1 MTINRR
7 VFRSL
12 CGALLLGIGV
22 TFGVVMASG
31 WQAEAFAQDIRSSLF
46 AEPDQAMQESLAQRA
61 DVLVPKSFGEAMKHY
76 RKAEEDLER
85 GRNLDGIRKE
95 LTEATAY
102 FRRALEGTELAKV
115 TLATAIV
122 ARDNAVSADASRFA
136 AELWGGAERKFREA
150 AERLEGGDVKSAQ
163 RRGAEAETL
172 FRDAELEAIKTNLLN
187 DAWSLLETADKLD
200 VEKRAPRTLQR
211 AQGLVDSADRALSE
225 NRYDS
230 DEPRNLAQEANYEA
244 RHALYLA
251 SVVESVDKEDKP
263 LEDLLLASEQPL
275 QSIAGSLDIRAQFD
289 EGPSKATELILER
302 IALYQDS
309 VQNLN
314 SRLSA
319 EGQQIASLE
328 ARIAEL
334 EADLGGVRQERSELA
349 EAIAAQARL
358 RERFARVEGMF
369 SREEARVMR
378 EGNDVIIR
386 LTGLTFASGTAV
398 IEPQYFGLL
407 TNVQRAI
414 GEFPGSRVSI
424 EGHTDSFGGDD
435 QNLTLSQQRAD
446 AVRQYLLANMRLSPT
461 LVDAVG
467 YGETRPVAS
476 NETAEGRARNRRIEV
491 IIHPDMATA
500 SR

>member
-1 MTINRR
+1 
-7 VFRSL
+7 
-12 CGALLLGIGV
+12 
-22 TFGVVMASG
+22 
-31 WQAEAFAQDIRSSLF
+31 
-46 AEPDQAMQESLAQRA
+46 
-61 DVLVPKSFGEAMKHY
+61 
-76 RKAEEDLER
+76 
-85 GRNLDGIRKE
+85 
-95 LTEATAY
+95 
-102 FRRALEGTELAKV
+102 
-115 TLATAIV
+115 
-122 ARDNAVSADASRFA
+122 
-136 AELWGGAERKFREA
+136 
-150 AERLEGGDVKSAQ
+150 
-163 RRGAEAETL
+163 
-172 FRDAELEAIKTNLLN
+172 
-187 DAWSLLETADKLD
+187 
-200 VEKRAPRTLQR
+200 LQR
-211 AQGLVDSADRALSE
+211 AQGLVDSADKALSE

-275 QSIAGSLDIRAQFD
+275 QNIAGSLDIRAQFD

-302 IALYQDS
+302 IAAYQDS

-378 EGNDVIIR
+378 EGNDVIVR
-386 LTGLTFASGTAV
+386 LTGLTFASGTPV